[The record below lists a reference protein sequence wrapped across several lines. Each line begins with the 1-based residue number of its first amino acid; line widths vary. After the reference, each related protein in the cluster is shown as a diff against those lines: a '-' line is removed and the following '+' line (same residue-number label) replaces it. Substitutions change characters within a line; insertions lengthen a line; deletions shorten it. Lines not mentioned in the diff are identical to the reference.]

1 MLRARSQT
9 ILHKFSPITDIWFA
23 KQTCGTLKKDDKIKL
38 PFSVIFQIYDSRI
51 DAINNPS
58 HASWWETIINH

>member
-23 KQTCGTLKKDDKIKL
+23 KQTCGTLKKDDKI
-38 PFSVIFQIYDSRI
+38 SVIFQIYDSRI

-58 HASWWETIINH
+58 HAS